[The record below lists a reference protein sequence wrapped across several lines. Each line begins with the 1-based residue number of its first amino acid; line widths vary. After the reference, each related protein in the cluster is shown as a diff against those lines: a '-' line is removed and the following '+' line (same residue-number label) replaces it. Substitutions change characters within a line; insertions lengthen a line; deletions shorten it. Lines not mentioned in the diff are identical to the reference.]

1 MKSLG
6 PSVTV
11 ALLAYVLY
19 SWGTRIYHNAVVF
32 GFLRTNPLSTHVQQ
46 EDIHYVADTVHC
58 EDLHYHAPS
67 KTIFTACEDHPETR
81 FQWFPPLTNFDNSSI
96 LQTYHGSLHVIDPET
111 KKSQRL
117 TVGNFDGPFITHG
130 IEVLTDPEQPN
141 AVYIY
146 AVNHLP
152 NPEPVIA
159 IHPPP
164 ADVPKARSQIE
175 VFHHV
180 IGTTTATH
188 LRSIWHP
195 LIRTPNDLIA
205 TSPTSLYITNDHFYR
220 DHGIMRSIEDIYP
233 KAAWT
238 DVIYVQFSL
247 EAPAIIAETD
257 AVAGVTATVA
267 LDRFHNANGLGH
279 GRYENEVAIASAASG
294 VLSISELP
302 SSSRSTSNM
311 ITVLNRIE
319 FDSTID
325 NPSYFSD
332 PYAGTADGVDH
343 SGFVVA
349 GLGKA
354 YTLAQTSKQ
363 PNAKDPV
370 MVWLAK
376 SVKKAETGETV
387 WEKKLLFEDDGSRVR
402 SASAA
407 VLVAIDPEKEGGK
420 RKAWL
425 FVTGFVSSSVVAVKV
440 DL

>member
-1 MKSLG
+1 M
-6 PSVTV
+6 
-11 ALLAYVLY
+11 
-19 SWGTRIYHNAVVF
+19 
-32 GFLRTNPLSTHVQQ
+32 
-46 EDIHYVADTVHC
+46 D
-58 EDLHYHAPS
+58 
-67 KTIFTACEDHPETR
+67 
-81 FQWFPPLTNFDNSSI
+81 
-96 LQTYHGSLHVIDPET
+96 
-111 KKSQRL
+111 
-117 TVGNFDGPFITHG
+117 NFDGPFITHG
-130 IEVLTDPEQPN
+130 IEVLTNPEQPN

-175 VFHHV
+175 LFHHV

-195 LIRTPNDLIA
+195 LIRTPNDLVA
-205 TSPTSLYITNDHFYR
+205 TSPTSLYVTNDHLYR
-220 DHGIMRSIEDIYP
+220 DHGPMRFMEDRYA
-233 KAAWT
+233 KAEWT
-238 DVIYVQFSL
+238 DVIYLQFSL
-247 EAPAIIAETD
+247 EAPSTPAETD
-257 AVAGVTATVA
+257 ALAGVTAHVA
-267 LDRFHNANGLGH
+267 LDKFHNANGLGH
-279 GRYENEVAIASAASG
+279 SRYENEVAIASAASG

-302 SSSRSTSNM
+302 SSPLSKSSM

-332 PYAGTADGVDH
+332 PYAGTADSVDH

-354 YTLAQTSKQ
+354 HTLAQTRKQ
-363 PNAKDPV
+363 PEAKDPV
-370 MVWLAK
+370 MVWFAK
-376 SVKKAETGETV
+376 PVKQEENGNV
-387 WEKKLLFEDDGSRVR
+387 IWEKRLLFEDDGTRIR

-425 FVTGFVSSSVVAVKV
+425 FITGFVSSSVVAVKV

>member
-1 MKSLG
+1 MKLLG

-11 ALLAYVLY
+11 ALLAYAVY
-19 SWGTRIYHNAVVF
+19 SWGTFIYHNAIVF
-32 GFLRTNPLSTHVQQ
+32 GFLRTNPASTHVQQ
-46 EDIHYVADTVHC
+46 EDIQYIPDTVHC

-67 KTIFTACEDHPETR
+67 KTLFTACEDHPETR
-81 FQWFPPLTNFDNSSI
+81 FQWFPPLTNFNDSSI
-96 LQTYHGSLHVIDPET
+96 LKTYRGSLHVIDPET
-111 KKSQRL
+111 KKSRRL
-117 TVGNFDGPFITHG
+117 TVDNFDGPFSTHG
-130 IEVLTDPEQPN
+130 IEVLTDPKQPN

-180 IGTTTATH
+180 IGTSTATH

-205 TSPTSLYITNDHFYR
+205 TSPTSLYVTNDHFYR
-220 DHGIMRSIEDIYP
+220 DHGVMRFLEDMYANA
-233 KAAWT
+233 KWT
-238 DVIYVQFSL
+238 DVIYLQFPL
-247 EAPAIIAETD
+247 EAPSTAAETD
-257 AVAGVTATVA
+257 ALAGVTAHVA
-267 LDRFHNANGLGH
+267 LDKFHNANGLGH

-302 SSSRSTSNM
+302 SSSLSKSNM
-311 ITVLNRIE
+311 ITVLDRIE

-343 SGFVVA
+343 SGFVEA

-354 YTLAQTSKQ
+354 HTLAQTCKQ
-363 PNAKDPV
+363 PEAKDPV
-370 MVWLAK
+370 MVWFAK
-376 SVKKAETGETV
+376 PVKQGENGDV
-387 WEKKLLFEDDGSRVR
+387 IWEKRLLFEDDGSRIR

-407 VLVAIDPEKEGGK
+407 VLVAIDPQKEEGK

-425 FVTGFVSSSVVAVKV
+425 FVTGFVSSNVVAVKV

>member
-1 MKSLG
+1 MKLLG

-11 ALLAYVLY
+11 ALLAYAIY
-19 SWGTRIYHNAVVF
+19 SWGTFIYHNAVVF
-32 GFLRTNPLSTHVQQ
+32 GFLRTNPSSTHVQQ
-46 EDIHYVADTVHC
+46 EDIRYIPDTVHC

-67 KTIFTACEDHPETR
+67 KIIFTACEDHAETR

-96 LQTYHGSLHVIDPET
+96 LKTYHGSLHVIDPET
-111 KKSQRL
+111 KTSQRL
-117 TVGNFDGPFITHG
+117 TVDNFDGPFITHG

-205 TSPTSLYITNDHFYR
+205 TSPTSLYVTNDHFYR
-220 DHGIMRSIEDIYP
+220 DHGIMRSIEDMYP

-247 EAPAIIAETD
+247 EAPSTLAETD

-267 LDRFHNANGLGH
+267 LDKFHNANGLGH
-279 GRYENEVAIASAASG
+279 GRYDNEVAIASAASG

-302 SSSRSTSNM
+302 ALSRSTSNM

-332 PYAGTADGVDH
+332 PYAGTADGIDH

-354 YTLAQTSKQ
+354 HTLAQTRRQ
-363 PNAKDPV
+363 PEAKDPV
-370 MVWLAK
+370 MVWF
-376 SVKKAETGETV
+376 VKPVKQAETGETV
-387 WEKKLLFEDDGSRVR
+387 WEKGLLFEDEGSRVR

-407 VLVAIDPEKEGGK
+407 VLVAIDPEMEGGK

>member
-1 MKSLG
+1 MKLLG

-11 ALLAYVLY
+11 ALLAYAIY
-19 SWGTRIYHNAVVF
+19 SWGTFIYHNAIVF

-46 EDIHYVADTVHC
+46 ADIVYIPDTVHC
-58 EDLHYHAPS
+58 EDLHYHGPS
-67 KTIFTACEDHPETR
+67 KTLFTACEDHPETR
-81 FQWFPPLTNFDNSSI
+81 FQWFPPLTNFNDSSI
-96 LQTYHGSLHVIDPET
+96 LKTYHGSLHVIDPET

-117 TVGNFDGPFITHG
+117 EVENFNGRPFITHG

-141 AVYIY
+141 TVYIY

-180 IGTTTATH
+180 LGTSTARH

-205 TSPTSLYITNDHFYR
+205 TSPTSLYVTNDHFYR
-220 DHGIMRSIEDIYP
+220 DHGTMRFLEDMYANA
-233 KAAWT
+233 KWT
-238 DVIYVQFSL
+238 DVIYLQFAL
-247 EAPAIIAETD
+247 EAPSTPAETD
-257 AVAGVTATVA
+257 ALAGVTAHVA
-267 LDRFHNANGLGH
+267 LDKFHSANGLGH
-279 GRYENEVAIASAASG
+279 GRYKDEVAIASAASG
-294 VLSISELP
+294 VLSIGQLP
-302 SSSRSTSNM
+302 SGSTSKSNM

-354 YTLAQTSKQ
+354 HTLAETSKK
-363 PNAKDPV
+363 PEAKDPV
-370 MVWLAK
+370 MVWFAK
-376 SVKKAETGETV
+376 AIKQEDGGVV
-387 WEKKLLFEDDGSRVR
+387 WEKRLLFEDDGSRIR

-407 VLVAIDPEKEGGK
+407 VLVAIDPEKEGGQ